1 MIVGKVGKKGEI
13 YIPKKIRD
21 LVNLKP
27 GDTIL
32 VDVKGKELIIKKKES
47 VVDVLME
54 EAVSKVSVEE
64 LRSIREKLSK
74 LLEV

>member
-47 VVDVLME
+47 IVDVLME
-54 EAVSKVSVEE
+54 EAVLKISVEE

>member
-54 EAVSKVSVEE
+54 EAVLKISVEE